1 MKRWD
6 ERMQLASG
14 AGHGGGIR
22 MDAFDWNTLE
32 SKKHAGVYIA
42 GEVADVD
49 GDCGGYN
56 LQWAFASALTAAEAM
71 EKALG

>member
-1 MKRWD
+1 
-6 ERMQLASG
+6 
-14 AGHGGGIR
+14 

-71 EKALG
+71 DKALG